1 MNERFL
7 SRGKRKDNGEW
18 VTGHYVFQRK
28 RSGVFGQKISE
39 LDFDR
44 HLIIDLRG
52 NSHEVI
58 PETVGQYTGLKDKN
72 GKLIFEGDV
81 VKLTDTNNNIE
92 WKAYVVFGNPYGEFN
107 WGWNLMYIGE
117 KTKVDTDILLW
128 TEMEETGAY
137 CEVIGNVYDNPELLQ
152 RSDEE

>member
-1 MNERFL
+1 MNEVNERFL
-7 SRGKRKDNGEW
+7 FRGKREDNGEW
-18 VTGHYVFQRK
+18 VEGFLSKSRGENKQLELCIDHEEK
-28 RSGVFGQKISE
+28 GVMCSSI
-39 LDFDR
+39 
-44 HLIIDLRG
+44 
-52 NSHEVI
+52 VI
-58 PETVGQYTGLKDKN
+58 PETVGQCTGLKDKN
-72 GKLIFEGDV
+72 GKPIFEGDV

-137 CEVIGNVYDNPELLQ
+137 CEVIGNVYDNPKLLQ

>member
-1 MNERFL
+1 MNNRYLF
-7 SRGKRKDNGEW
+7 RGKREDNGEW
-18 VTGHYVFQRK
+18 ETGFLVVERLDT
-28 RSGVFGQKISE
+28 SE
-39 LDFDR
+39 ERFYITDKMTGY
-44 HLIIDLRG
+44 HTPIIA
-52 NSHEVI
+52 
-58 PETVGQYTGLKDKN
+58 ETVGQCIDLKDKN

-152 RSDEE
+152 RSDE

>member
-1 MNERFL
+1 MNEIYIF
-7 SRGKRKDNGEW
+7 RGKRKDNGEW
-18 VTGHYVFQRK
+18 IEGNLVYSQTTTR
-28 RSGVFGQKISE
+28 GVITEIYTLKMTY
-39 LDFDR
+39 
-44 HLIIDLRG
+44 
-52 NSHEVI
+52 EVNTK
-58 PETVGQYTGLKDKN
+58 TVGQCTGLKDKN